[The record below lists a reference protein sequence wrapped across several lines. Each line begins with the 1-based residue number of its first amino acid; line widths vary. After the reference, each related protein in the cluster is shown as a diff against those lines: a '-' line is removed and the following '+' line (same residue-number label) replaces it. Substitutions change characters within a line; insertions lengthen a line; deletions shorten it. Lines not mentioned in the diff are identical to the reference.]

1 MVIATVMVIVM
12 ATVMVVMLS
21 MTMLLFYITVKVSKV
36 HDPSRSAVHTPL
48 PRDGAGGRRKVRL
61 VIDCQ
66 RSPTTLV
73 ISIPPHQN
81 RYHILLILRR
91 SR

>member
-36 HDPSRSAVHTPL
+36 HNPSRPEIHTPL
-48 PRDGAGGRRKVRL
+48 PRDGAGVTWK
-61 VIDCQ
+61 
-66 RSPTTLV
+66 
-73 ISIPPHQN
+73 
-81 RYHILLILRR
+81 ILFGLGKRPA
-91 SR
+91 S